1 VSRSLPIHLIEG
13 PVGAGK
19 STFAAQ
25 LAAEMGGVHLALDAW
40 FARLYS
46 PDRPPAGVM
55 PWYMARKDRLVDLMW
70 DHALALRVAG
80 VTPILEL
87 GLVQRQARAEIYE
100 RARLAAVHLR
110 VHVLDADRELR
121 RERVARRNA
130 EQGPTFSMV
139 VPDAVFDLASDAWE
153 PPDLFEAEERHIE
166 FVDTAPRAWAPAES
180 LTRRRSPTGTRPND

>member
-1 VSRSLPIHLIEG
+1 VTLSIAIHLVEG

-19 STFAAQ
+19 STFAAA
-25 LAAEMGGVHLALDAW
+25 LAARVGGVHLALDAW

-46 PDRPPAGVM
+46 PDRPAAGLM

-70 DHALALRVAG
+70 DHALTLRAAG

-100 RARLAAVHLR
+100 RARVAGVELR
-110 VHVLDADRELR
+110 VHVLDADREIR
-121 RERVARRNA
+121 RERVSRRNT
-130 EQGPTFSMV
+130 EQGPTFSMN

-166 FVDTAPRAWAPAES
+166 FIDTAPRAWAPAVP
-180 LTRRRSPTGTRPND
+180 LTRRRSPTGPRPIG

>member
-1 VSRSLPIHLIEG
+1 VTRNVPIHLLEG

-19 STFAAQ
+19 STYATTLAAQ
-25 LAAEMGGVHLALDAW
+25 VGGVHLALDAW

-46 PDRPPAGVM
+46 PDRPSTGLM

-87 GLVQRQARAEIYE
+87 GLVQRQARAEVYE
-100 RARLAAVHLR
+100 RARLAGVELR
-110 VHVLDADRELR
+110 VHVLDADREIR
-121 RERVARRNA
+121 RERVARRNT
-130 EQGPTFSMV
+130 EQGPTFAMI
-139 VPDAVFDLASDAWE
+139 VPEAVFDLASDAWE

-166 FVDTAPRAWAPAES
+166 FISTEPRGWAPPDSA
-180 LTRRRSPTGTRPND
+180 TRRRSPTGPRPNG